1 MPTQKRMRPGLYALL
16 AVVSLAMGALAG
28 ALATEDSQANHYHV
42 YCNENGM
49 VHGGSTA
56 DSIYHGRVMGTPC
69 QRGKYCGA
77 GQFHNNAAAIGYGGP
92 GVTCDVMLRQY
103 GPECAGWGGGNI
115 DGLMVWHEH
124 QAHSPCFPPFP
135 GGTQA

>member
-1 MPTQKRMRPGLYALL
+1 
-16 AVVSLAMGALAG
+16 
-28 ALATEDSQANHYHV
+28 
-42 YCNENGM
+42 M

-77 GQFHNNAAAIGYGGP
+77 GQFHNSAAAMGYGGP
-92 GVTCDVMLRQY
+92 GVTCDGILRQY
-103 GPECAGWGGGNI
+103 GPECAGWGAAISTGSWSGT
-115 DGLMVWHEH
+115 
-124 QAHSPCFPPFP
+124 CFPPFP